1 MRVTL
6 KMIAQRAGV
15 HISTV
20 DKVIHDRGGVSKEVA
35 DNIRAIIEELGY
47 RPNPAGRALQRS
59 SRTYRISVLMQD
71 VDAQP
76 YIEEGIRAE
85 LADVDFNVEAV
96 FKKTSFLD
104 VEGQAVLLEE
114 AVREKVDGIILLP
127 INSRRVEEAVD
138 LAGKQKIPVI
148 TVDSDLRRS
157 TRLCHVGQDPVK
169 GARIAGRMMGLFLR
183 GKGKAAVITNSLDP
197 EMFHDQVKT
206 RETQFTTFLSE
217 NYPDIRIVRVVE
229 GFENRETTYRESVK
243 LLREEPELQ
252 GIFIACGGVDVVGRA
267 IREAGRELRTSV
279 VSFEGYPEIL
289 DLIRDQVVDCT
300 IACDLQEMGRRCVQL
315 MMEDLV
321 YANPPEKERFFME
334 ERILVK
340 ESL

>member
-35 DNIRAIIEELGY
+35 DNIRSIIEELGY

-59 SRTYRISVLMQD
+59 SRTYRIRVLMQE

-85 LADVDFNVEAV
+85 LAGVDFNVEAE
-96 FKKTSFLD
+96 FRTTSFLD
-104 VEGQAVLLEE
+104 VEGQAALLEE
-114 AVREKVDGIILLP
+114 AVREGADGVILLP
-127 INSRRVEEAVD
+127 INSRKVEEAVD
-138 LAGKQKIPVI
+138 LAGKKKIPVI

-157 TRLCHVGQDPVK
+157 TRLCHVGQNPVK

-183 GKGKAAVITNSLDP
+183 GEGKAAVITNSLDP
-197 EMFHDQVKT
+197 ELFHDQVKT
-206 RETQFTTFLSE
+206 RETEFIAFLHG
-217 NYPDIRIVRVVE
+217 NYPDIRIVRIVE
-229 GFENRETTYRESVK
+229 GFEDREKTYTESVK

-252 GIFIACGGVDVVGRA
+252 GIFIACGGVDVVGQA
-267 IREAGRELRTSV
+267 IREAGREMQTSV
-279 VSFEGYPEIL
+279 VSFEEYPEIL
-289 DLIRDQVVDCT
+289 DLIRDQIVDCT
-300 IACDLQEMGRRCVQL
+300 IACDLQEMGRNCVRL
-315 MMEDLV
+315 MMEYLV
-321 YANPPEKERFFME
+321 YGNRPEEKQFFMDE
-334 ERILVK
+334 KILVK